1 MKLTNQP
8 QLALCQGWGLTGY
21 NKRAGSPL
29 RSLKL
34 PVTKVLSY
42 KWITYRL
49 NLYLSSPL
57 CQVDDLWLY
66 TESETDGVIKDTCKG
81 DSGGPLIIDN
91 GGQPLLVGVLEV
103 RHYDIVPLYHPRV
116 ADTTAKIT
124 DRTATEA
131 GATSSLR
138 GIGC

>member
-1 MKLTNQP
+1 MLLSFICALKIWVFLEIENFLHEIDLAAP
-8 QLALCQGWGLTGY
+8 IALCQGWGLTGY

-49 NLYLSSPL
+49 NLYLSSAL

-91 GGQPLLVGVLEV
+91 GGQPLLVGVLKV
-103 RHYDIVPLYHPRV
+103 RLSAHTMNTGL
-116 ADTTAKIT
+116 
-124 DRTATEA
+124 
-131 GATSSLR
+131 
-138 GIGC
+138 

>member
-1 MKLTNQP
+1 M
-8 QLALCQGWGLTGY
+8 
-21 NKRAGSPL
+21 
-29 RSLKL
+29 
-34 PVTKVLSY
+34 
-42 KWITYRL
+42 
-49 NLYLSSPL
+49 
-57 CQVDDLWLY
+57 DDLWLY
-66 TESETDGVIKDTCKG
+66 TESETEEGVIKDTCKG

-124 DRTATEA
+124 DQTATEV
-131 GATSSLR
+131 GVTLSLK